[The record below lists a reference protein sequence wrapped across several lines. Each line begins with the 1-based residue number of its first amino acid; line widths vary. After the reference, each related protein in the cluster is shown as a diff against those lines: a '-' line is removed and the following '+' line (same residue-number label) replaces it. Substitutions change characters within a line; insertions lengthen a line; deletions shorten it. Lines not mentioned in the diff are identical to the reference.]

1 MSVAVDFL
9 AHTHGREATTLI
21 EEQHAQVF
29 WLVAADKADSLVPP
43 LREHFAGEPQVE
55 VLVERRSAG
64 GPQRQEPVRPRAP
77 IAERDPARALPPEL
91 QPEARHLRLVQPM
104 EPVRRTYEDAG
115 VTDLIER
122 SVAGDPEAV
131 SELWWRVS
139 GRVLARLR
147 LAIGHFAAERETSQ
161 VLGRV
166 LDELPGY
173 DPDRQP
179 LSHWLDVVVDRYC
192 AERLPT

>member
-1 MSVAVDFL
+1 M
-9 AHTHGREATTLI
+9 I

-29 WLVAADKADSLVPP
+29 WLVAADKAESLVAP
-43 LREHFAGEPQVE
+43 LREHFAGAPRVE
-55 VLVERRSAG
+55 VLVERRAAG
-64 GPQRQEPVRPRAP
+64 DGPQRHEPVRSRAP
-77 IAERDPARALPPEL
+77 VAERDAARALPPEL
-91 QPEARHLRLVQPM
+91 RPEASHLRLVQPL
-104 EPVRRTYEDAG
+104 EPVRRTYEDASMS
-115 VTDLIER
+115 DLIER

-147 LAIGHFAAERETSQ
+147 LAIGYFAAERETSQ

-173 DPDRQP
+173 DAQRQP
-179 LSHWLDVVVDRYC
+179 LNHWLDVVVDRYC